1 MSFCKKMNV
10 FNIILQGVSQ
20 GTSREKLY
28 KELGLETLK
37 SGRWLKNLCFFYKIK
52 NNGIPSYLAELIHS
66 EFHLC
71 NAWNTRNITTY
82 SCRTDAFKYSFF
94 PWTKNEWDKLN
105 FNIRASSFNIFRA
118 NLINIVRPIPNSVF
132 DIFNPLGLE
141 LITRL
146 RLGLSHLNGHRFKH
160 NFSDCIN
167 PLCTCS
173 LDIESTVH
181 YFLHCNY
188 YNSARISL
196 LIDLNPVGRTLLSL
210 SDLSLVNILLY
221 GGPQFDDSQN
231 AYILN
236 SSIKYI
242 LIPERFSGRLF

>member
-1 MSFCKKMNV
+1 MKA
-10 FNIILQGVSQ
+10 
-20 GTSREKLY
+20 R
-28 KELGLETLK
+28 
-37 SGRWLKNLCFFYKIK
+37 RWLKKLCFYKIK

-66 EFHLC
+66 ESHLY
-71 NAWNTRNITTY
+71 NSQNKSNITTY

-94 PWTKNEWDKLN
+94 PWMINEWNKLN
-105 FNIRASSFNIFRA
+105 FNIRTSSFNIFRA
-118 NLINIVRPIPNSVF
+118 NLIKIIRPIPNSVF
-132 DIFNPLGLE
+132 GIFNPLGLK

-146 RLGLSHLNGHRFKH
+146 RLGLSHLNEHRFKH
-160 NFSDCIN
+160 NFNDCIN

-196 LIDLNPVGRTLLSL
+196 LNDLNSVDKTLLSL

-221 GGPQFDDSQN
+221 GGPQFDDSQK

-242 LIPERFSGRLF
+242 LISERFSGHLF